1 MLGSMFI
8 KSLSE
13 GRFNKNVDLF
23 LVLRKEVAVALK
35 YALNLGFQIHPAA
48 LQVLE
53 ELETGDHNTVIKY
66 IVKKKTREGTRLI
79 SREDVES
86 FLGIGQDVS
95 LEANLVVL
103 FDPTDKVTTAEG
115 LSGYDALFASRFA
128 KMKQIISARPE
139 AKKLRTVGNVA
150 KMSGSDND
158 VFVCG
163 LVTKKSTG
171 PDSVK
176 IVLEDTTG
184 SLEAWVFEEGI
195 RTEAEM
201 LLLDQFVMIRIGR
214 AKNNRFVVKELVLP
228 GIPGHAI
235 NHSETESFAV
245 FISDLHV
252 GSDFFME
259 EAFLEFVSWLSST
272 DQVAKRVRFVV
283 IGGDLVDGVGIYPN
297 QDRGLVYQTVEEQLR
312 RAEALLSQIPQ
323 NVKVVIS
330 PGNHD
335 PGRRALPQP
344 AIPRKYGAGLWER
357 ENFFMVGNPCV
368 VSLNG
373 VKVLV
378 FHGQSIDDIVKTT
391 PGLSYDKPADVM
403 KHLLRARHLSPIYGS
418 LTPIAPE
425 KEDML
430 VIEDIP
436 DVFHVGHVH
445 VMALEMYRG
454 VLLVNSGAFQSQT
467 PFQASV
473 GLEPTPGLAAVVNLK
488 TLEVRAMSFGSGS

>member
-1 MLGSMFI
+1 MRADLI
-8 KSLSE
+8 KTW
-13 GRFNKNVDLF
+13 DLF

-53 ELETGDHNTVIKY
+53 ELETGDLNTVIKY

-139 AKKLRTVGNVA
+139 AKKLRTIGNVA

-163 LVTKKSTG
+163 LVAKKSTG

-228 GIPGHAI
+228 GIPGHTI

-323 NVKVVIS
+323 KHQGCHIPGKPRPGKARSAATGHSKKV
-330 PGNHD
+330 
-335 PGRRALPQP
+335 RRWALGTREFFHGWKPLCRVPERCQ
-344 AIPRKYGAGLWER
+344 GAG
-357 ENFFMVGNPCV
+357 
-368 VSLNG
+368 VSWPKHRRHCKDHPGPELRQAG
-373 VKVLV
+373 RCHEAPASGRDTSVL
-378 FHGQSIDDIVKTT
+378 FT
-391 PGLSYDKPADVM
+391 
-403 KHLLRARHLSPIYGS
+403 
-418 LTPIAPE
+418 
-425 KEDML
+425 
-430 VIEDIP
+430 
-436 DVFHVGHVH
+436 
-445 VMALEMYRG
+445 
-454 VLLVNSGAFQSQT
+454 
-467 PFQASV
+467 
-473 GLEPTPGLAAVVNLK
+473 AA
-488 TLEVRAMSFGSGS
+488 